1 MKEAHNHP
9 VRMAS
14 AMIATSQGSIF
25 IQNASYTV
33 SVCVAL
39 ALSLLVIHA
48 VLDVVM
54 QRCSASVRALI
65 PAARHDL
72 VIQFVWLLT
81 CTPIPVLYAAA
92 LPEFWSSGIE
102 GRWLR
107 TSATCEYAMLLHV
120 ASSLYEAVVFFVY
133 KKPMVYMVHH
143 AIVIYAYGAGLWVGA
158 MHFWGAWDGLTEVSN
173 INLCFLKIG
182 LILQRGRGSTA
193 ETVNGVLLY
202 FLFLG
207 VRVLSL
213 PLWLALYA
221 HDLYVAPESTWHH
234 PDAGPMRKLCMLT
247 YPMCTLA
254 IWGLS
259 LSWFQPIHKGLF
271 KALREQGVLAP
282 VPVIDKAVAILKAVD
297 TPKQSGESKLKRT

>member
-1 MKEAHNHP
+1 
-9 VRMAS
+9 MA
-14 AMIATSQGSIF
+14 AALIATSQGSIF
-25 IQNASYTV
+25 IQNASYSV
-33 SVCVAL
+33 SICVAL
-39 ALSLLVIHA
+39 ALILLVIHA
-48 VLDVVM
+48 VLDVGI
-54 QRCSASVRALI
+54 QRCSASVRALA

-92 LPEFWSSGIE
+92 LPELWSSGIE

-120 ASSLYEAVVFFVY
+120 ASSLYEAVIFFVY
-133 KKPMVYMVHH
+133 KKPIVYMIHH
-143 AIVIYAYGAGLWVGA
+143 AIVVYAYGMGLWMGA

-182 LILQRGRGSTA
+182 LILERGRGSTA
-193 ETVNGVLLY
+193 ETVNGLLLY
-202 FLFLG
+202 FLFLV

-234 PDAGPMRKLCMLT
+234 PDAGPMRKMCMLT
-247 YPMCTLA
+247 YPLCTLA

-259 LSWFQPIHKGLF
+259 VSWFQPIHKGML
-271 KALREQGVLAP
+271 KALREKGALAP
-282 VPVIDKAVAILKAVD
+282 VPAIDKAVAILKAMD
-297 TPKQSGESKLKRT
+297 HPKQSGEVKLKRTKHSGESKRT

>member
-1 MKEAHNHP
+1 M
-9 VRMAS
+9 
-14 AMIATSQGSIF
+14 
-25 IQNASYTV
+25 
-33 SVCVAL
+33 AL
-39 ALSLLVIHA
+39 ALILLVIHA
-48 VLDVVM
+48 VLDVGI
-54 QRCSASVRALI
+54 QRCSASVRMLS
-65 PAARHDL
+65 PATRHDL
-72 VIQFVWLLT
+72 LIQFMWLLT

-92 LPEFWSSGIE
+92 LPELWSSGIE

-120 ASSLYEAVVFFVY
+120 ASSLYEAVVYFIY
-133 KKPMVYMVHH
+133 RKPMVYMVHH
-143 AIVIYAYGAGLWVGA
+143 AIVIYAYGTGLWVGA

-234 PDAGPMRKLCMLT
+234 PDAGPMRKMCMLT

-259 LSWFQPIHKGLF
+259 VSWFQPIHKGML
-271 KALREQGVLAP
+271 KAWRGKDALTPDPE
-282 VPVIDKAVAILKAVD
+282 IDKVVAILKEVD
-297 TPKQSGESKLKRT
+297 KPKQSDSKLKHT